1 MIDVHINTLECVLA
15 INIGF
20 HKFPLCKEDQEE
32 KALSNIKIGLL

>member
-1 MIDVHINTLECVLA
+1 MIVNINILECILA

-20 HKFPLCKEDQEE
+20 HKSPLCREDREE